1 MMHSQDP
8 GDTEIG
14 SSGDFKL
21 NVNLVWKDVE
31 NVENKDRKGHFRR
44 GRGI

>member
-1 MMHSQDP
+1 MKPGSFSTYLFYVHSQDP

-14 SSGDFKL
+14 SSRDFKL

-31 NVENKDRKGHFRR
+31 NVEQ
-44 GRGI
+44 